1 MNYLQLIA
9 EHDAIEAACDVAAA
23 LAARSPARPADATKA
38 LELLAHLLR
47 DHLEGEDEVI
57 YQTLLRARGGRH
69 AEVAGRMGEE
79 LARLRDD
86 WESYLYRWDAEHVAA
101 AWPAFADETA
111 DMLGRIGERVTF
123 ETMILYSMAVH
134 LEVVPTG

>member
-1 MNYLQLIA
+1 MNYQQLIA
-9 EHDAIEAACDVAAA
+9 EHDAIAAACDVVTAIAAHA
-23 LAARSPARPADATKA
+23 PPRPADATKG

-47 DHLEGEDEVI
+47 DHLAGEDEVI

-69 AEVAGRMGEE
+69 AETAARMGEQ
-79 LARLRDD
+79 LVRLKED
-86 WESYLYRWDAEHVAA
+86 WESYLYRWDAAQVAA

-111 DMLGRIGERVTF
+111 DMLGRIRERVTF
-123 ETMILYSMAVH
+123 ETMVLYSLAVH